1 MGEPDKVYLEDAEK
15 LLTVRDVAERFS
27 VTTVTVY
34 NMVKTGKLPHVRLSP
49 KLLRFR
55 ENDITHI
62 MTKHYI
68 TLGETHGQ

>member
-1 MGEPDKVYLEDAEK
+1 MDEPDRVYLEDAEK
-15 LLTVRDVAERFS
+15 LLTVRDVAERFR

-34 NMVKTGKLPHVRLSP
+34 NMVKAGKLPYILLSP

-62 MTKHYI
+62 MTNYWDFQNDK
-68 TLGETHGQ
+68 LR